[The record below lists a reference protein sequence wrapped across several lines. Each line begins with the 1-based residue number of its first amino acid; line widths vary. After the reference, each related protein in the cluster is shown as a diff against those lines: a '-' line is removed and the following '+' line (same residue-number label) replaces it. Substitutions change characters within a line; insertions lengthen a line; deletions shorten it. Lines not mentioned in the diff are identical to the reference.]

1 MVNKIALYVF
11 PAFLLIVSACGAQL
25 PAAGATFTS
34 DPDPCS
40 PQNLPATVDGINDLT
55 REFDEASQQVST
67 SSQPLPEVVS
77 DLQRIRRA
85 AEDLPIPPCL
95 VTLKTH
101 QLNYMNLAIQALIGF
116 LGNPDP
122 ETLKSGLESAQ
133 QEHSLYSLEM
143 VRLLGI
149 TLAPV
154 TESPAP
160 AP

>member
-1 MVNKIALYVF
+1 MVNKLALYVL
-11 PAFLLIVSACGAQL
+11 PAFLLSVSACGAQL
-25 PAAGATFTS
+25 PATGATSTP

-40 PQNLPATVDGINDLT
+40 PQNLPSTVEGINDLM

-67 SSQPLPEVVS
+67 SSQQLPDVVA

-95 VTLKTH
+95 ATLKTH
-101 QLNYMNLAIQALIGF
+101 QLNYMNLAIQALIAF

-122 ETLKSGLESAQ
+122 ELLKSGMEIAQ
-133 QEHSLYSLEM
+133 QEHSLYSLEL

-154 TESPAP
+154 TESPSP